1 MTHDDL
7 LKLVDKA
14 TDTDRMFFERR
25 RKRRF
30 RVRRCHRAEIVQNAL
45 IEGKPPE
52 VPPGMAWFAAVLNVC
67 HGYRMRLFTLA
78 PADTETDCTERE
90 ARETFELLAT
100 DYTWEVAERIAET
113 VCREV
118 AS

>member
-52 VPPGMAWFAAVLNVC
+52 VPP
-67 HGYRMRLFTLA
+67 
-78 PADTETDCTERE
+78 
-90 ARETFELLAT
+90 FELLAT